1 MEEEVA
7 ALVRRRARIEA
18 IEDTG
23 HNTFPFAGYRQR
35 FWHVQS
41 WLYVVFFLLSTSN
54 SYLTNRCLRMFAARS
69 RR

>member
-7 ALVRRRARIEA
+7 ALVRKRVRIEA
-18 IEDTG
+18 IEDLG
-23 HNTFPFAGYRQR
+23 HNTFPFVGYRQR

-41 WLYVVFFLLSTSN
+41 WLYVVFPLLRASN
-54 SYLTNRCLRMFAARS
+54 SYLTNRCRLMFAVRS